1 MEISFLGGI
10 ISVLFLEL
18 VLCIYS
24 FIFLKKLKQVVL
36 FSHYNLFQN
45 GLNIYYIY
53 IILCIILY
61 YIYIFIY
68 YKKIFSECAF
78 QFFISCNNFPKVI
91 KITSYWEY
99 FIRFQHSSSTF
110 IVFKISLMTNVW
122 GKWKL
127 IYVFIFGT
135 IFLKMHIFEVAIFYW
150 NFHWSNQPNFFCGS
164 LNL

>member
-122 GKWKL
+122 GKKIDICFYLWHHFSQNVHFWGCNILLELPL
-127 IYVFIFGT
+127 IQST
-135 IFLKMHIFEVAIFYW
+135 
-150 NFHWSNQPNFFCGS
+150 CGS
-164 LNL
+164 VVV